1 MTLDLIQIQVESF
14 STSPAGDPSQL
25 LMAPPPETSECDGL
39 HYPVTH
45 LSHPACCETLTTQPP
60 EP

>member
-1 MTLDLIQIQVESF
+1 MMTLDLNQLQVESF
-14 STSPAGDPSQL
+14 EASVAGDPSQWL
-25 LMAPPPETSECDGL
+25 VAAPPETADCDGL

-45 LSHPACCETLTTQPP
+45 LSHPACCETLTTQP